1 MKKKGKYSE
10 EFKEQAVKRTL
21 SGSFTIKEV
30 AESLGI
36 NYHTLQTWRKDY
48 LQNQESEI
56 PMTDKQIKDREELK
70 NLRKENMKLKEEV
83 AIFKKVCSH
92 SLKRPVDRYKFMET
106 HNREFSIVR
115 MAIVLDVSKSGY
127 YNYLKV
133 CKDELLKYCPEMI
146 EHLKEI
152 WKKSRKTYGL
162 IRLLEAV
169 KKKDESYG
177 ARRVRKMMKLLGIR
191 GKQEKKFK
199 ISTTDSQHNERIARD
214 LVKRNFS
221 PEKKDKIWVSDVTYI
236 KQKESWLYLCV
247 IIDLYS
253 RKVVGWSLS
262 EKNDSELITTTL
274 DKAIRSRRPG
284 RGLIF
289 HTDRGSNYCSRK
301 TRIKLIENK
310 IIRSNSRK
318 GNCWDNAVAESYFS
332 TLKREMEVNVFYDL
346 EDAKKEFFDYIEIFY
361 NRQRTH
367 SFLGYKTPTEYEE
380 MAA

>member
-1 MKKKGKYSE
+1 M
-10 EFKEQAVKRTL
+10 
-21 SGSFTIKEV
+21 
-30 AESLGI
+30 
-36 NYHTLQTWRKDY
+36 
-48 LQNQESEI
+48 
-56 PMTDKQIKDREELK
+56 
-70 NLRKENMKLKEEV
+70 
-83 AIFKKVCSH
+83 
-92 SLKRPVDRYKFMET
+92 
-106 HNREFSIVR
+106 
-115 MAIVLDVSKSGY
+115 
-127 YNYLKV
+127 
-133 CKDELLKYCPEMI
+133 
-146 EHLKEI
+146 
-152 WKKSRKTYGL
+152 
-162 IRLLEAV
+162 
-169 KKKDESYG
+169 
-177 ARRVRKMMKLLGIR
+177 
-191 GKQEKKFK
+191 
-199 ISTTDSQHNERIARD
+199 
-214 LVKRNFS
+214 
-221 PEKKDKIWVSDVTYI
+221 
-236 KQKESWLYLCV
+236 
-247 IIDLYS
+247 
-253 RKVVGWSLS
+253 GWSLS